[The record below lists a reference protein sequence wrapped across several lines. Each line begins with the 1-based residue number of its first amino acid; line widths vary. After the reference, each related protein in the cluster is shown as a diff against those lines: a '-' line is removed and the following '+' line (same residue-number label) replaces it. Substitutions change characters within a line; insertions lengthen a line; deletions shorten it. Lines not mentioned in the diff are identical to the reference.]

1 MPSAPREP
9 VFIRA
14 LLCAALVGIVVHTL
28 HEVTGFGGAGLDWLF
43 GDWGYGTIIVI
54 ALVLTYRE
62 NRALLSASRSEAR
75 TDPLTGLGN
84 RRQLLEDL
92 ADLGPTS
99 APRIFGLFDLDGFK
113 SYNDTFGH
121 PAGDALL
128 AEIAGRLRLA
138 VVPEGRAYRLG
149 GDEFCIVA
157 PHVHEGREPIAAASW
172 ALSAHGEGFTIGS
185 SFGVV
190 FLPQEA
196 DSPGETL
203 RLADRRMYSA
213 KSRRPRSP
221 ERQTRNVLL
230 RVLREREPE
239 LGDHLRSVAQL
250 AVELGQAIHLE
261 PEQLDEVA
269 RAAELHDIGKIGVP
283 DSILHKGA
291 PLTSSEWEIMRSHPV
306 IGERILSSAPAMT
319 PVAKLVRSTHERWDG
334 GGYPDRLVEDQIP
347 MGSRLIAVCDAFV
360 AMTESRPWRRT
371 LSFDEAAGELR
382 RCAGTQFDP
391 ELVNAFCA
399 FVLPGLVTDSDPDAF
414 LASRKPAQSI

>member
-1 MPSAPREP
+1 MPGAPREP
-9 VFIRA
+9 VFTRA
-14 LLCAALVGIVVHTL
+14 LLCAALAGIVIHAVHAI
-28 HEVTGFGGAGLDWLF
+28 TGFGPHGLDWLF
-43 GDWGYGTIIVI
+43 GSWGYSGL
-54 ALVLTYRE
+54 LVLALILTFRE

-99 APRIFGLFDLDGFK
+99 EPRIFGLFDLDGFK

-128 AEIAGRLRLA
+128 AEIAERLRSA
-138 VVPEGRAYRLG
+138 VVPEGSAYRLG

-196 DSPGETL
+196 ANAGETL
-203 RLADRRMYSA
+203 RLADRRMYAA

-250 AVELGQAIHLE
+250 AIELGRAIHLE
-261 PEQLDEVA
+261 PERLDELA

-291 PLTSSEWEIMRSHPV
+291 PLTNSEWEIMRSHPV

-371 LSFDEAAGELR
+371 LSFEEAASELR
-382 RCAGTQFDP
+382 RCAGAQFDP

-399 FVLPGLVTDSDPDAF
+399 FVLPDLVMDSDPDAF
-414 LASRKPAQSI
+414 LAGRKPAQSV